1 MDLSGQKTLI
11 IGWGKTGIASAR
23 FLAVR
28 GAQVA
33 VTDAKDLSLE
43 GDVLPHLGQDLRASV
58 EWVRYDSSALS
69 SVDMVVPSP
78 GVPPFHPLLKEAMER
93 GIPVVSE
100 LELASRYLQT
110 PMIAITG
117 TNGKTT
123 TTTLIGEILAASGRK
138 VFVGGNIGNP
148 LANYVAGPQ
157 DADYAVVEVS
167 SFQLQWVEAFH
178 AFAALLLNTTCDHVD
193 YHGSFEAYRAVKER
207 IFSNQGKGD
216 LAVLNADEPRSA
228 VLAESMPSR
237 VRFFSSS
244 QSVNVG
250 LYREGEQLIYRN
262 GQGGRESYPL
272 NMIRLPGAHNIE
284 NVMAAILACRAC
296 GCTREEV
303 IQAVANFSGVAH
315 RIEFT
320 REIGGV
326 KFYDDSKGTN
336 VGAVKRAIESFSEPL
351 VLLMGGRDKDGDFE
365 SLSDLLANRVK
376 ALVLFGEAREKIR
389 ERIGGIVPTLMA
401 PTLNEA
407 IAAAR
412 EQACAGDVVLLS
424 PGCASFDEFNNYKA
438 RGEFFQE
445 EVRALA

>member
-23 FLAVR
+23 FLAARGVR
-28 GAQVA
+28 IA

-43 GDVLPHLGQDLRASV
+43 KDVLPQLGQDLRASV
-58 EWVRYDSSALS
+58 EWGRYDTSALS

-78 GVPPFHPLLKEAMER
+78 GVPPLHPLLKEALER

-100 LELASRYLQT
+100 LELASRYLRT

-123 TTTLIGEILAASGRK
+123 TTTLIGEILAKSGRK

-207 IFSNQGKGD
+207 IFNNQGKGD

-228 VLAESMPSR
+228 VLAESLPSR

-244 QSVNVG
+244 QSVDVG

-272 NMIRLPGAHNIE
+272 NIIRLPGAHNIE

-303 IQAVANFSGVAH
+303 IQAVANFSGIAH

-365 SLSDLLANRVK
+365 SLSDLLPNRVK
-376 ALVLFGEAREKIR
+376 VLVLFGEAREKIR
-389 ERIGGIVPTLMA
+389 ERIGEIVPTLMA
-401 PTLNEA
+401 PTLKEA

-412 EQACAGDVVLLS
+412 GQAGAGDVVLLS